1 MPSSRREPI
10 ESKSVLS
17 DFKELLGDITVGI
30 PTCDDDPGI
39 LALALD
45 AILAEPLEQPP
56 IVVDMSRGEG
66 VADVA
71 AARPRI
77 RYVRYRESAGVSDS
91 RNRVVELT
99 ATRYLL
105 FIDADAIPNAGW
117 ARAMRRGFERD
128 VAIVGARCV
137 PVFPR
142 RVPRLFTSPTAL
154 DLIGMFDLG
163 DEALRVPRIMG
174 TSYAL
179 DLERLSPQPFSLAW
193 GRGPGTFEA
202 GEEVILCE
210 AARAAGWSVRY
221 EPGAVVHHHLRPER
235 ASWRWMQRRARIAG
249 REARRAGRRPEPLPR
264 RLGVRDYAFLA
275 AVAPA
280 YLAGRLGA

>member
-17 DFKELLGDITVGI
+17 DFTELLGDITVGI
-30 PTCDDDPGI
+30 PTCDDDPDI

-66 VADVA
+66 VSEVV

-99 ATRYLL
+99 PTRYLL
-105 FIDADAIPNAGW
+105 FIDADAIPDAGW
-117 ARAMRRGFERD
+117 ARVMRGGFERD
-128 VAIVGARCV
+128 VAVVGARACPCSRGRAAPFHQPDGSRPDRHV
-137 PVFPR
+137 RP
-142 RVPRLFTSPTAL
+142 
-154 DLIGMFDLG
+154 G
-163 DEALRVPRIMG
+163 DQAQHVPRIMG

-179 DLERLSPQPFSLAW
+179 DLELLSPQPFSLAW

-235 ASWRWMQRRARIAG
+235 ASWRWMLRRARIAG

-264 RLGVRDYAFLA
+264 RFGVRDYAFLA

-280 YLAGRLGA
+280 YFAGRLGA